1 MTGPVRLYVAA
12 MAVAAWIGATLVTVA
27 VVAPGA
33 FAVLPSRTLAGDMVG
48 WVLPPLFMAGIV
60 VAVGVVFLAGPP
72 RPASL
77 AGRASISAIAV
88 AVACGFA
95 QFVITP
101 KLDAVRASI
110 GGPVDA
116 LMPGDPRRVAFGL
129 LHGYNV
135 GGLALAIVGALACL
149 AFLSCA
155 IRPRR

>member
-1 MTGPVRLYVAA
+1 MYVAA
-12 MAVAAWIGATLVTVA
+12 MAVAAWIGAALIAVA

-48 WVLPPLFMAGIV
+48 WVLPPLFIAGIV
-60 VAVGVVFLAGPP
+60 VAAGVVFLAGPP
-72 RPASL
+72 RPSDM
-77 AGRASISAIAV
+77 AGRASLSAIVV
-88 AVACGFA
+88 AVACGIA

-101 KLDAVRASI
+101 KLDGVRATI
-110 GGPVDA
+110 GGPVDS

-135 GGLALAIVGALACL
+135 GGLALAIAGAFACL